1 MSVSR
6 RLPQTDASR
15 SKALTKAKAK
25 QDSIPAANQF
35 LTTSTETRLDAIQPV
50 FKEAMQRRGVALA
63 DQVGATAG
71 MSQSF
76 VKARVYVSQ
85 FFQVFNL
92 GVARGKYPLSH
103 RAYYQI
109 DTSSDS
115 VPSLNSHQDVAFW
128 GENIETGDAARIA
141 AGGDAMAN
149 PSAAEVKDEVD
160 NFIEKNNEQSVL
172 KDVYDHQQEAVAALH
187 EETDKV
193 IKKVWDEVETYY
205 NEEENSSRRRKCREW
220 GVVYASD
227 IEHTF
232 NIAVLDAV
240 DNEGIDNVVIVLLET
255 GNTTGTSNGGRAM
268 LKSTIVDE
276 ATFRFTHPS
285 YITKDIVVPMPA
297 GVTTFDETIMMEK
310 L

>member
-35 LTTSTETRLDAIQPV
+35 LTTSTDTRLDATQPL
-50 FKEAMQRRGVALA
+50 FKAAMQSRGIALA

-71 MSQSF
+71 MSLSF
-76 VKARVYVSQ
+76 VKSRVYVSQ

-103 RAYYQI
+103 RAYYQL

-115 VPSLNSHQDVAFW
+115 VPTLNSHQDVAFW

-141 AGGDAMAN
+141 AGGAPMAN
-149 PSAAEVKDEVD
+149 PSAAEVKAEVD
-160 NFIEKNNEQSVL
+160 NFIIRNNDQSVL
-172 KDVYDHQQEAVAALH
+172 KDAYDSQQEAVAALH
-187 EETDKV
+187 EEADKV

-232 NIAVLDAV
+232 NIAVIDV
-240 DNEGIDNVVIVLLET
+240 INNEGIDNVVVVLLET
-255 GNTTGTSNGGRAM
+255 GNTTGTTNGGRAV

-285 YITKDIVVPMPA
+285 FEPLDIVVPMPA
-297 GVTTFDETIMMEK
+297 GVTTFDVKAVMEK

>member
-1 MSVSR
+1 MPIAR
-6 RLPQTDASR
+6 RLPQSDATR

-35 LTTSTETRLDAIQPV
+35 LTASTVTRLEATQPL
-50 FKEAMQRRGVALA
+50 FKEAMLRRGVALA

-85 FFQVFNL
+85 FIQVFNL

-103 RAYYQI
+103 RAYYQL

-115 VPSLNSHQDVAFW
+115 VPTLNSHQDVAFW
-128 GENIETGDAARIA
+128 GENIETGDLARIA
-141 AGGDAMAN
+141 AGGEPMAN
-149 PSAAEVKDEVD
+149 PSAAEVKHEVD

-193 IKKVWDEVETYY
+193 IKKVWDEVETFY

-220 GVVYASD
+220 GVVYVSD

-232 NIAVLDAV
+232 IINVYDAG
-240 DNEGIDNVVIVLLET
+240 DNEGIDNAVIVLLET
-255 GNTTGTSNGGRAM
+255 GNTTGTSNGGRAL

-276 ATFRFTHPS
+276 ATFRFTHPNYES
-285 YITKDIVVPMPA
+285 LDIVVPMPA
-297 GVTTFDETIMMEK
+297 GVTTFDVKAVMEK